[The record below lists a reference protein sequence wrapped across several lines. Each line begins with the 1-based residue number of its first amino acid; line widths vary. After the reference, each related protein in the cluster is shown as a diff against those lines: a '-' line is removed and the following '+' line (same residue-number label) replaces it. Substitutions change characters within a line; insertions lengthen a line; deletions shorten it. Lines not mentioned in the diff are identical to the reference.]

1 MDRAWSNIGA
11 DAPEPYPDSGS
22 AAGWVS
28 LIVSLLLLGIGV
40 DTWSTGPLKFSVSM
54 WEGGIPASL
63 AKNLASS
70 ESLTVEPELMY
81 EAKHL
86 EQMLVGRKN
95 PTFNEPSTLIERLV
109 FSIFSEIPVF
119 ALPPSGI
126 IYRLIV
132 HKAAYSL
139 LFLFVFIIAVLSG
152 SVGLTKLVDSS
163 YPQWMGLIMSILL
176 LIIWEACQCH
186 YQKNQQAQDR
196 IHQTERCDYDDHSGG
211 TCSGRL

>member
-1 MDRAWSNIGA
+1 MSFQYGSDSIDIPNPFKREGLLSLASGLVWTVLGA
-11 DAPEPYPDSGS
+11 VSVLMLRSRILDSGS

-40 DTWSTGPLKFSVSM
+40 RYLVNGLLKIFRFYV
-54 WEGGIPASL
+54 GRGIPASL

-109 FSIFSEIPVF
+109 FSIFPKF
-119 ALPPSGI
+119 LFLPYPI
-126 IYRLIV
+126 RNYIQIIV

-139 LFLFVFIIAVLSG
+139 MFLLFLSLPFCPV
-152 SVGLTKLVDSS
+152 
-163 YPQWMGLIMSILL
+163 
-176 LIIWEACQCH
+176 
-186 YQKNQQAQDR
+186 R
-196 IHQTERCDYDDHSGG
+196 
-211 TCSGRL
+211 